1 MELYILPFQENS
13 PNIMYKDFN
22 GGFKYKNNNFKL
34 YINIY
39 KNNNIYNCETSKIDA
54 SVQLHGITMHFV
66 AQNEPNCSQCVS
78 LWGQN
83 GDIFILLKLSNKMP
97 MFETI

>member
-34 YINIY
+34 YINIF
-39 KNNNIYNCETSKIDA
+39 KNNIIYNSETSKIDA
-54 SVQLHGITMHFV
+54 SVQLHGITKCPCLRYINFV
-66 AQNEPNCSQCVS
+66 ETFQQNAHV
-78 LWGQN
+78 
-83 GDIFILLKLSNKMP
+83 
-97 MFETI
+97 